1 MSQKGKKQIQRKRRS
16 KKTKFQQKMDKWT
29 PYFIVVLFTYTLY
42 TTQFFHFFSQSQKEA
57 HENHL
62 QQENELSFIFNFSTP
77 QDVMDLMMNLQMYF
91 TQIITNIDL
100 NQMYSYLHDGFGF
113 SGNVRNR
120 NEIRT
125 PQPTEYRFVR
135 RENFRFDEEDLT
147 SNPHETPISDAP
159 LVYIYNSHPTEMIG
173 TIESL
178 AHIEGEMSVIDM
190 SHRMAEEFE
199 SFGINSIVETRCLQ
213 TEMAERGLGRRW
225 YDASRIF
232 LEETIHQYDSLE
244 FFFDLHRDA
253 ITHNLATVEHE
264 GKSYARVMMVIGN
277 DNPEGHLGNLA
288 MAETI
293 MNELE
298 ERVPGIS
305 RGVRPQGG
313 LGHDGIYNQDL
324 GDTVQLFEIGSYGTT
339 VEEAENTINALSG
352 VLAEYIIDGSF
363 D

>member
-1 MSQKGKKQIQRKRRS
+1 MVKKKTQLKRRS
-16 KKTKFQQKMDKWT
+16 KKTKFQQMLDRWT
-29 PYFIVVLFTYTLY
+29 PYCIVVLFMYTLY
-42 TTQFFHFFSQSQKEA
+42 TTQFFYFFSHSQREA

-62 QQENELSFIFNFSTP
+62 RQESELSLIFNFSTP

-91 TQIITNIDL
+91 TQIMTNIDL

-113 SGNVRNR
+113 SGNVQNGDKV
-120 NEIRT
+120 IT

-147 SNPHETPISDAP
+147 SNPHETPVSDEP

-253 ITHNLATVEHE
+253 IPHNLATVEFE
-264 GKSYARVMMVIGN
+264 GNSYARVMMVIGK

-288 MAETI
+288 MAEAI

-298 ERVPGIS
+298 DRVPGIS

-339 VEEAENTINALSG
+339 VEEVENTIKVLSG
-352 VLAEYIIDGSF
+352 VLAEYIKDGGF